1 MRWEK
6 HLEVRMGLALHLAY
20 EIAVVGLP
28 PERQLSNRLRLKNA
42 SATGSAVQKHILC
55 LKIVSTVVRKD

>member
-1 MRWEK
+1 
-6 HLEVRMGLALHLAY
+6 MGLALHLAY